1 MRFTNLYIGYNNEE
15 DFRILICAF
24 DKIEANELANEY
36 RCDSNMQGEFEVTET
51 EKIDDIHFDCD
62 YVIS

>member
-1 MRFTNLYIGYNNEE
+1 MTNLFISYNEEE

-24 DKIEANELANEY
+24 DKTEANELADKY
-36 RCDSNMQGEFEVTET
+36 RTDSHLDGKF
-51 EKIDDIHFDCD
+51 KIMDIEDDISQIHFDCD